1 MASKKTRMVGL
12 PGRLEDIFSGVD
24 AMHERDGQT
33 DEETDRRT
41 DTGPQQRPR
50 LAVKMNKQESK

>member
-1 MASKKTRMVGL
+1 MVGL

-41 DTGPQQRPR
+41 DTGPQQRQR